1 MPELF
6 MPHKINDECLVC
18 GVCADECPGDTIA
31 EKDDTYVINPDACD
45 DCGECAEVC
54 PNDAIDNS

>member
-1 MPELF
+1 